1 MNDPLDHR
9 VTRLEFRVDGHDK
22 DLSSI
27 KEDTNLMSKTLKAIE
42 GNLNQIK
49 WIAVGAGG
57 AWTVAQVG
65 VLEIIK
71 KLIGL

>member
-1 MNDPLDHR
+1 
-9 VTRLEFRVDGHDK
+9 
-22 DLSSI
+22 
-27 KEDTNLMSKTLKAIE
+27 MSKTLKAIE

>member
-1 MNDPLDHR
+1 MTDPIEHR

-22 DLSSI
+22 DI
-27 KEDTNLMSKTLKAIE
+27 TEVKDDTNAMSKTLKAIE

-57 AWTVAQVG
+57 AWTVSQVG
-65 VLEIIK
+65 IVEVIK

>member
-1 MNDPLDHR
+1 MSDLDRR
-9 VTRLEFRVDGHDK
+9 VTHLEFRVDNHDK
-22 DLSSI
+22 DLTKI
-27 KEDTNLMSKTLKAIE
+27 HEDTSLMSKTLKAIE

-65 VLEIIK
+65 VLEVIK